1 MPDIIGVLTRLK
13 KRLPDSHPKYVDV
26 CNDLYNFKAGH
37 GGEER
42 VDEVLRKIPFPEPYA
57 ILPNIRL
64 MDSHISSTQIDIL
77 IVTTQYA
84 MVLEVKNWTGKLTF
98 RDSPSQVIQE
108 TPTFTRSLDCPCVQA
123 ENAKD
128 RLTHWLK
135 NMHFSIP
142 VYHAVVF
149 PYAST
154 IINVTDGKI
163 GIYVASELP
172 LVFKKLNQLSPHVS
186 DDSFQDIVSKLRNNN
201 TPFIIKPICNDYSL
215 SPSDLKKGIYCS
227 RCNFHLIK
235 KSTRLYYCPSCLFVP
250 INPFSD
256 AMTDWFTLVDSK
268 ITNKQL
274 REFTNTSSSHSI
286 GYFMKIS
293 GYVQSGTTRGSVYH
307 NEFV

>member
-1 MPDIIGVLTRLK
+1 M
-13 KRLPDSHPKYVDV
+13 
-26 CNDLYNFKAGH
+26 
-37 GGEER
+37 
-42 VDEVLRKIPFPEPYA
+42 
-57 ILPNIRL
+57 
-64 MDSHISSTQIDIL
+64 
-77 IVTTQYA
+77 TTQYA

-98 RDSPSQVIQE
+98 RESPSQVIQE

-135 NMHFSIP
+135 TMHFSIP

-154 IINVTDGKI
+154 IINADSKTS
-163 GIYVASELP
+163 IYVASELP

-186 DDSFQDIVSKLRNNN
+186 DDMFYNIVSKLRNHN
-201 TPFIIKPICNDYSL
+201 TPFEIDPICIEYSL
-215 SPSDLKKGIYCS
+215 KLSDLKKGIYCS

-235 KSTRLYYCPSCLFVP
+235 KSARMYYCPSCLFVP
-250 INPFSD
+250 LNPFSE

-274 REFTNTSSSHSI
+274 REFTNSSCSSYSI
-286 GYFMKIS
+286 GYFMKMS
-293 GYVQSGTTRGSVYH
+293 GYVQSGTTRGSVYS
-307 NEFV
+307 NVFV